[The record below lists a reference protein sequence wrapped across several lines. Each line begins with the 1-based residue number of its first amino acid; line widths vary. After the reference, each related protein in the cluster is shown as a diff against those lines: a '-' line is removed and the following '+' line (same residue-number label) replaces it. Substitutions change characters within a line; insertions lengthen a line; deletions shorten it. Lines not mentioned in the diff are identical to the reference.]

1 MLNLYIVLNS
11 VSYSCIVDKDTLNNC
26 DFHVSKRVK
35 HSNLLL
41 KNGESLVNGLWTVM
55 PHSHRK
61 SHFSLYFH
69 MYVKSRLDGSV
80 LFHVLPCTVLHFF
93 FFLYFPTLCFCLKFL
108 VHFLVWD
115 TIQNLG
121 WTVPR
126 PCTPKSRV
134 TNAKDKILVDKD
146 FQTSSPRQ
154 VTWHLFI
161 QIKLE
166 GEGKCLHSLLF
177 CTRLCLIMA

>member
-1 MLNLYIVLNS
+1 MLAREWNTVT
-11 VSYSCIVDKDTLNNC
+11 SYSRMGIL
-26 DFHVSKRVK
+26 
-35 HSNLLL
+35 
-41 KNGESLVNGLWTVM
+41 LWTVCEQLC
-55 PHSHRK
+55 PIHTENHI
-61 SHFSLYFH
+61 SLCTFTC
-69 MYVKSRLDGSV
+69 MWKAGWMAQFFFMFFLV
-80 LFHVLPCTVLHFF
+80 LYCIFFF

>member
-1 MLNLYIVLNS
+1 MLAREWNTVT
-11 VSYSCIVDKDTLNNC
+11 SYSRMEIL
-26 DFHVSKRVK
+26 
-35 HSNLLL
+35 
-41 KNGESLVNGLWTVM
+41 LWTDCEQLC
-55 PHSHRK
+55 PIHTENHI
-61 SHFSLYFH
+61 SLCTFT
-69 MYVKSRLDGSV
+69 YVKSRLDGSV

-93 FFLYFPTLCFCLKFL
+93 SPTLCFCLKFL

-126 PCTPKSRV
+126 PCIPKSRV

-146 FQTSSPRQ
+146 FQTSSLRQ